1 MAKKYLDDAGLTY
14 FWGKAKAYFLGG
26 TSPDDVADTT
36 NCPKMDGTKT
46 YGTSHILAREDH
58 VHPIDTS
65 RASSTHTHGNITNS
79 GDITATAPTIA
90 SGDKLIINDESAS
103 KITNGPSFGT
113 DTTKYLRNDGT
124 WATPDAGASTGVYWG
139 SCDTAASTNAK
150 TASITGFEL
159 ETGVMVAL
167 YMSNGHTGSGT
178 VSLNISS
185 TGAKNILWYEE
196 TTLPAIAAGETLLLV
211 YNGSNWDLLAIDGE
225 ACEHYSD
232 FTGATSNA
240 SGAHGLVPQPTAG
253 EQNKVLFG
261 SGGWSNILLDNSVVL
276 NVSSIR
282 LSLMKNSL
290 SGTTITYTDIP
301 VADSSHPGAMSA
313 ADKAKLDS
321 ISMTNG
327 VIDASVLPSYVDDI
341 VEAYPRSGQTELGS
355 TWLSATSGGSA
366 LTPETGKIY
375 VLMGNSTNYS
385 TNDLFRWS
393 GSAFVKLSDGTGVSA
408 MSTSEIDTAMAAA

>member
-1 MAKKYLDDAGLTY
+1 MANKYLDDVGLAY

-58 VHPIDTS
+58 VHPTDTS
-65 RASSTHTHGNITNS
+65 RAASSHTHGNITNG

-124 WATPDAGASTGVYWG
+124 WATPV
-139 SCDTAASTNAK
+139 
-150 TASITGFEL
+150 
-159 ETGVMVAL
+159 
-167 YMSNGHTGSGT
+167 
-178 VSLNISS
+178 
-185 TGAKNILWYEE
+185 
-196 TTLPAIAAGETLLLV
+196 GET
-211 YNGSNWDLLAIDGE
+211 
-225 ACEHYSD
+225 YSD
-232 FTGATSNA
+232 FIGADA
-240 SGAHGLVPQPTAG
+240 RDDGVHGLVPAPLEG
-253 EQNKVLFG
+253 EQKHVLFG
-261 SGGWSNILLDNSVVL
+261 DGDWWRLAFSRQINSSATPPNITFNLNGWDGSDSNSTFNIGSTAIYQAGNGFGLG
-276 NVSSIR
+276 
-282 LSLMKNSL
+282 LMS
-290 SGTTITYTDIP
+290 D
-301 VADSSHPGAMSA
+301 
-313 ADKAKLDS
+313 ADKSKLDS

-327 VIDASVLPSYVDDI
+327 VIDSSVLPSYVDDI

-366 LTPETGKIY
+366 LDPETGKIY

-393 GSAFVKLSDGTGVSA
+393 GSAFVKLSDGSGVSA